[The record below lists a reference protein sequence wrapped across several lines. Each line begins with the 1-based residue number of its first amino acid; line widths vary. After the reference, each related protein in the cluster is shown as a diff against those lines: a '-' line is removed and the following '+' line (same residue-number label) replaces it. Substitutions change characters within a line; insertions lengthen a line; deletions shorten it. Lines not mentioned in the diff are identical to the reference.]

1 MEISQKNKRREYVL
15 KTFLVLLSIFVSSI
29 TFFNAPF
36 EGYLHYIVFLIL
48 LPGYYLRFGFPK
60 APIQLLFV
68 PLVLGILQ
76 IFSGNNTYA
85 LFFKIFIGV
94 LLSSTFYFYVFQDY
108 QLNTTKL
115 FSYYM
120 RGSVWV
126 SLLGIFQVIS
136 YLVGFTPGYDYGWL
150 LNKWSVVSGAGW
162 GIRMNSIFS
171 EASQCAI
178 FLGPAAFVSLH
189 NFLAK
194 KDHFIN
200 KVESAIILLA
210 LFLTTSSTGYI
221 GLFIIGLLITI
232 NYARIGNF
240 VFAIVLFA
248 GLANLIYNNVPEFQK
263 RVDSAIGLWVDENF
277 AIENVNS
284 SSFVLY
290 NNYHIATENFKRNP
304 IGGSGLGSHA
314 IAFDRYSLTK
324 LNGIIDITFNKS
336 DANSMLLRLI
346 SETGLIGFIFFMV
359 FIQRFYVRRPNDHM
373 NGESWIIA
381 NAVLVIILMYMIRQ
395 GNYFLNGFPFFMW
408 LYYYNAINNKNAGK
422 AAAALKAAET
432 KEQSNY
438 EPNPNNSVR
447 Y

>member
-1 MEISQKNKRREYVL
+1 
-15 KTFLVLLSIFVSSI
+15 LVLLSIFVSSI
-29 TFFNAPF
+29 TFFNSPF

-108 QLNTTKL
+108 KLDTTKL

-126 SLLGIFQVIS
+126 SLLGIFQVFS

-189 NFLAK
+189 NFIAK
-194 KDHFIN
+194 KDQFIN
-200 KVESAIILLA
+200 KIESVIILLA

-240 VFAIVLFA
+240 VFAILLFA

-304 IGGSGLGSHA
+304 IAGSGLGSHSV
-314 IAFDRYSLTK
+314 AFDRYSLTK
-324 LNGIIDITFNKS
+324 LNGIIDISFNKS

-346 SETGLIGFIFFMV
+346 SETGLIGVIFFLI

-373 NGESWIIA
+373 NGEAWVIS
-381 NAVLVIILMYMIRQ
+381 NGVLVIILMYMIRQ

-408 LYYYNAINNKNAGK
+408 LYYYNAMNNKNAGK
-422 AAAALKAAET
+422 LSLDQQE
-432 KEQSNY
+432 SNII
-438 EPNPNNSVR
+438 EEDKNLPKSINSVR
-447 Y
+447 N